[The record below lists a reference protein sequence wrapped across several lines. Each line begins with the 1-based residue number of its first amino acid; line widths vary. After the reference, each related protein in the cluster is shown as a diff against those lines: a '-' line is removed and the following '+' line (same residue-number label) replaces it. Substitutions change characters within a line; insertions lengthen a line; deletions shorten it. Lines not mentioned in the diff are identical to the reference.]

1 MVSELLHKS
10 ESCKIYGR
18 QNCLQDM
25 NGTYFFL
32 TYLTSIYFLACAS
45 SYQIGEG
52 GKEENPS
59 YKKQPAYI
67 AKEKKK
73 NCF

>member
-1 MVSELLHKS
+1 
-10 ESCKIYGR
+10 
-18 QNCLQDM
+18 M

>member
-1 MVSELLHKS
+1 MELIL
-10 ESCKIYGR
+10 
-18 QNCLQDM
+18 
-25 NGTYFFL
+25 L

-73 NCF
+73 KNCF